1 MITSG
6 QVSTWFQS
14 NYFFQVGNSKK
25 RTKGNEEEEKFTYPE
40 TDEEEEEE
48 EEKKEVVRSTKKKQ
62 GKKQKTGN
70 EDERKINLR
79 KRNYIDDL
87 KFSSDDSC
95 EEAQR
100 HRALEVILIN

>member
-40 TDEEEEEE
+40 TDEEEEV

-62 GKKQKTGN
+62 RKKQKTGN

>member
-1 MITSG
+1 M
-6 QVSTWFQS
+6 VPE
-14 NYFFQVGNSKK
+14 YLYFQVGNSKK
-25 RTKGNEEEEKFTYPE
+25 KTKGNEQEENFTYPE

-48 EEKKEVVRSTKKKQ
+48 EKKEVKKEVVRSTKKKQ
-62 GKKQKTGN
+62 KTGK
-70 EDERKINLR
+70 EVERKINLR

-100 HRALEVILIN
+100 HRALEVKLID

>member
-40 TDEEEEEE
+40 TDEEEEE

>member
-1 MITSG
+1 M
-6 QVSTWFQS
+6 VPE
-14 NYFFQVGNSKK
+14 YLYFQVGNSKK
-25 RTKGNEEEEKFTYPE
+25 KTKGNEQEENFTYPE
-40 TDEEEEEE
+40 TDEEEEEEE

-62 GKKQKTGN
+62 KTKK
-70 EDERKINLR
+70 EVERKINLR

-100 HRALEVILIN
+100 HRALEVKLID

>member
-40 TDEEEEEE
+40 TDEEEKE

>member
-1 MITSG
+1 M
-6 QVSTWFQS
+6 VPE
-14 NYFFQVGNSKK
+14 YLYFQVGNSKK
-25 RTKGNEEEEKFTYPE
+25 KTKGNEQEENFTYPE
-40 TDEEEEEE
+40 TDEEE

-62 GKKQKTGN
+62 KTKK
-70 EDERKINLR
+70 EVERKINLR

-100 HRALEVILIN
+100 HRALEVKLID